1 MQDVSIVDK
10 GEDYKYKFS
19 IVMAVYNVEP
29 FLQEAV
35 DSVLQQN
42 IGFKENVQLIL
53 VDDGSKDRS
62 GEICDTYKKEYP
74 DNIVVIHKENGGV
87 SSARNEGLKYI
98 KGKYV
103 NFLDSDDKLSENTL
117 EEVYLFFEQHY
128 IETDVVAIPMYFLD
142 GQTGEHIL
150 NYKFKKGSRII
161 DLRKEYTYSQLSMSS
176 AFFPQISIKNISFDQ
191 NLVEA
196 EDAKEVLKILCN
208 KMRLGILKDGKYFYR
223 KRSIGEQSATQNSKM
238 NKKCYIVYLKNF
250 TKTIIEYYKNNM
262 HYLPRYV
269 QYTLMYHL
277 QWKIMQGEIPTGV
290 LTKEEINEYYKLL
303 FQLTSQFDDEIILE
317 QKKLPIEYKVFL
329 LRKKYEMYP
338 SVSYCNQDIGLYF
351 KNSYVTNCCNHK
363 LLIEFLKFQDEN
375 IIVEGYGVYIPFSE
389 FHDVQIY
396 CLLND
401 NLILC
406 EKIKRTEK
414 EKRLNGELVLGVVGF
429 QVAIPF
435 NYLKK
440 EENKISFYMEINGLS
455 VKKGKLSWGPFS
467 PVTAQYQNQ
476 YYVNMSWIV
485 LAQRDCIKI
494 SKVRKFA
501 VALKEFRFISE
512 LLTSKKRGDQKAGL
526 ARMAYHF
533 LKLFKNKELWLV
545 SDRVNKADDNGE
557 AFFLYLQ
564 SKKNINSYF
573 VISQESTDYTRMR
586 RLGNVLPYFSFKHK
600 LKYLLSDKLIS
611 SHADGFTFNPF
622 AGYDAPYRDII
633 VDKKII
639 FLQHGIT
646 KDDISGWLNRYNKNL
661 SVFVTAAKAEYCS
674 ILTIPSYYYSREQVK
689 LTGFPRYDRLKDK
702 RKKIITIMPTWRK
715 YLMKSLDA
723 STGIWNL
730 SEDIMKSDFFEFYN
744 QLINSERLLK
754 ALVQFSYELHFMPH
768 PNIMPFLNIFKK
780 NAQVI
785 FDGLEK
791 NYRDIF
797 NESALIITDYSSV
810 AFDFAYLRKPVL
822 YSQFDR
828 DKFFEGE
835 HSYTKGYFDYERDG
849 FGEVCYDLETLVD
862 TIIEYMKNDCQLKD
876 KYRERIDNFFA
887 YNDKNNCQRVYDE
900 IMKL

>member
-1 MQDVSIVDK
+1 MQDVV
-10 GEDYKYKFS
+10 GEEGYRYKFS
-19 IVMAVYNVEP
+19 VVMAVYNVAP
-29 FLQEAV
+29 FLNEAV
-35 DSVLQQN
+35 DSLVQQT
-42 IGFKENVQLIL
+42 IGFEENIQLIL
-53 VDDGSKDRS
+53 VDDGSQDDS
-62 GEICDTYKKEYP
+62 GQICDDYKEQYP
-74 DNIVVIHKENGGV
+74 SNIIVIHKENGGV

-117 EEVYLFFEQHY
+117 EEVYSFFEQHY
-128 IETDVVAIPMYFLD
+128 METDVVAIPMYFFD

-150 NYKFKKGSRII
+150 NYKFKKGTRVI
-161 DLRKEYTYSQLSMSS
+161 DLRKEYTCIQLSMPSS
-176 AFFPQISIKNISFDQ
+176 FFRYKIIQDVSFDK
-191 NLVEA
+191 NLQVA
-196 EDAKEVLKILCN
+196 EDAKE
-208 KMRLGILKDGKYFYR
+208 ILKLLTYKMTLGVVSTGSYYYRRRSVGISSAIENSRKNANWYIPYLEYFIKHVYDY
-223 KRSIGEQSATQNSKM
+223 N
-238 NKKCYIVYLKNF
+238 NKQF
-250 TKTIIEYYKNNM
+250 G
-262 HYLPRYV
+262 YV
-269 QYTLMYHL
+269 PSFIQYSLMYDL
-277 QWKIMQGEIPTGV
+277 QWKVKQGKIPQNV
-290 LTKEEINEYYKLL
+290 LIEKEEKRYYKLL
-303 FQLTSQFDDEIILE
+303 LQLISQFDDKIILE
-317 QKKLPIEYKVFL
+317 QKNLPIEYKVFL
-329 LRKKYEMYP
+329 LRKKYGIYP
-338 SVSYCNQDIGLYF
+338 SVSYFNQDIGLYF

-363 LLIEFLKFQDEN
+363 LLIEFLKFQDET

-389 FHDVQIY
+389 CHDVRIY

-401 NLILC
+401 KLILC
-406 EKIKRTEK
+406 EKIERIEK

-429 QVAIPF
+429 QVTIPA
-435 NYLKK
+435 NCLTE
-440 EENKISFYMEINGLS
+440 EENKISFYMEIDGLL

-476 YYVNMSWIV
+476 YYVNTSWIV

-501 VALKEFRFISE
+501 VTLKEFRFISE

-564 SKKNINSYF
+564 SKKNIRSYF

-586 RLGNVLPYFSFKHK
+586 KLGKVLPYFSFKHK

-639 FLQHGIT
+639 FLQHGII
-646 KDDISGWLNRYNKNL
+646 KDNLSDWLNRYSKDL
-661 SVFVTAAKAEYCS
+661 DIFVTSVKREYES
-674 ILTIPSYYYSREQVK
+674 ILNEKKYYYTAKQVK
-689 LTGFPRYDRLKDK
+689 LTGLPRYDRLQDK
-702 RKKIITIMPTWRK
+702 REKVITIMPTWRK

-730 SEDIMKSDFFEFYN
+730 AEDIMKSDFFEFYN
-744 QLINSERLLK
+744 RLINSERLLK
-754 ALVQFSYELHFMPH
+754 ALVQFGYELHFMPH
-768 PNIMPFLNIFKK
+768 PNIMPFLDIFKK
-780 NAQVI
+780 NDQVI

-828 DKFFEGE
+828 DRFFEGE

-862 TIIEYMKNDCQLKD
+862 TIIEYMENGCQLKD
-876 KYRERIDNFFA
+876 KYRERIDDFFA
-887 YNDKNNCQRVYDE
+887 YNDKNNCQRVYEE
-900 IMKL
+900 ILSM